1 MEVSGWID
9 GRFNARWRA
18 LPRVADLPI
27 IVSIMPKP
35 SRPAPPASPLVA
47 VLVYDGLCTFEYGIA
62 VEVFGLPR
70 PELGPDWY
78 RLVTC
83 AVDEGPMRACGG
95 LRVGADQGLD
105 ALETAGTIIVPG
117 WKGPDVAPPP
127 ALVEALRR
135 AHARGARLMSI
146 CSGVFVLAA
155 TGLLAGRRVTTHWR
169 YADQLVSAFPE
180 LTFDHDVLYVDS
192 GEILTSAGS
201 AAGLD
206 LSLHLVRRD
215 YGPEIANHV
224 ARRLV
229 LPAHRNG
236 GQRQYVE
243 RPVARRERSRL
254 SDLLDQMRERLDHP
268 WTINELAKLAAMS
281 ERTFN
286 RRFLDATGLTP
297 GAWLA
302 AARVDS
308 ARELLESADLSIED
322 IAQRSG
328 FGSPATLRHHFRRQL
343 GVSPTDY
350 RAQFGGA
357 PDAAK
362 GQ

>member
-1 MEVSGWID
+1 MFV
-9 GRFNARWRA
+9 R
-18 LPRVADLPI
+18 
-27 IVSIMPKP
+27 IMPKRP
-35 SRPAPPASPLVA
+35 SPRSALNPVVA

-83 AVDEGPMRACGG
+83 AVEPGPLRACGG
-95 LRVGADQGLD
+95 LRVEADDGLE
-105 ALETAGTIIVPG
+105 ALERAGTIIVPG
-117 WKGPDVAPPP
+117 WKGADAPPPP
-127 ALVEALRR
+127 ALVEALQR

-155 TGLLAGRRVTTHWR
+155 TGLLAGRRATTHWR
-169 YADQLVSAFPE
+169 YADQLRAAFPD
-180 LTFDHDVLYVDS
+180 LIFDPDVLYVDE

-206 LSLHLVRRD
+206 LALHLVRRD
-215 YGPEIANHV
+215 HGPDIANHV

-229 LPAHRNG
+229 LPAHRQG

-243 RPVARRERSRL
+243 KPVPTHERSRL
-254 SDLLDQMRERLDHP
+254 SELLDEVRNRLDHP
-268 WTINELAKLAAMS
+268 WTIAELARLAAMS

-297 GAWLA
+297 GAWLV
-302 AARVDS
+302 AARVDR
-308 ARELLESADLSIED
+308 ARALLEAADLSIED
-322 IAQRSG
+322 VALRSG
-328 FGSPATLRHHFRRQL
+328 FGGPATLRHHFRRQL
-343 GVSPTDY
+343 GLSPTDY
-350 RAQFGGA
+350 RAQFGARARAGSA
-357 PDAAK
+357 SLRPVLVAA
-362 GQ
+362 G